1 MAGADGVI
9 MQLGGRDVR
18 VWEECATEYVFS
30 PRHFLISTCKKL
42 MIGGV
47 RAASGSELVR
57 STQRRERKARSA
69 LVGRGCA
76 CSIQRRDV
84 VMKYM
89 LVVQL
94 FHRRA
99 AQILRTYG
107 TAPSRLEGDDFVLL
121 DGFDEGALKLFQG
134 CSDRAALINM
144 GAHTVHRAFHLGQ

>member
-1 MAGADGVI
+1 

-18 VWEECATEYVFS
+18 VCEECATECVFS
-30 PRHFLISTCKKL
+30 PRYFLIPACEKL

-47 RAASGSELVR
+47 RAASRSERVR
-57 STQRRERKARSA
+57 STQRRERKARRA

-76 CSIQRRDV
+76 GSIQRRDA

-89 LVVQL
+89 LVMQL

-99 AQILRTYG
+99 AQIPRTYG

-121 DGFDEGALKLFQG
+121 DGFDEGAPKLFQG
-134 CSDRAALINM
+134 CLDL
-144 GAHTVHRAFHLGQ
+144 VF